1 MPNES
6 FRYSKQISDQGRER
20 SAEVRRERA
29 ALKRRL
35 KAGEISLRNV
45 LNDEG
50 NVAAKIRLF
59 AFLKNCS
66 GVGAVGARALL
77 RALGLSE
84 TRTIRSLGPVQK
96 ARILTALDMIAG
108 GVRVDRVAETIMSE
122 RKNRIR

>member
-6 FRYSKQISDQGRER
+6 FRYTRQISDQGRER
-20 SAEVRRERA
+20 SVEVRRERA
-29 ALKRRL
+29 ALKERL
-35 KAGEISLRNV
+35 KAGEIAPVDV

-59 AFLKNCS
+59 AFLKSCP
-66 GVGAVGARALL
+66 GVGAVGARTLL

-84 TRTIRSLGPVQK
+84 TKTIRSLGPVQK
-96 ARILTALDMIAG
+96 ARILTALEMIAG

-122 RKNRIR
+122 R

>member
-20 SAEVRRERA
+20 SVEVRRERA
-29 ALKRRL
+29 ALKKRL
-35 KAGEISLRNV
+35 KAGEVAPADV

-50 NVAAKIRLF
+50 SAAAKIRMF
-59 AFLKNCS
+59 AFLKNCP
-66 GVGAVGARALL
+66 GVGAVGARTLL

-84 TRTIRSLGPVQK
+84 TKTIRSLGPVQK
-96 ARILTALDMIAG
+96 ARILTALEMIAG

-122 RKNRIR
+122 R

>member
-20 SAEVRRERA
+20 SVEVRRERA
-29 ALKRRL
+29 ALK
-35 KAGEISLRNV
+35 ISPADV

-59 AFLKNCS
+59 AFLKSCP
-66 GVGAVGARALL
+66 GVGSAGARTLL

-84 TRTIRSLGPVQK
+84 TKTIRSLGPVQK
-96 ARILTALDMIAG
+96 ARILTMLEMIAG
-108 GVRVDRVAETIMSE
+108 GVRVDRVAEIIMSE
-122 RKNRIR
+122 R

>member
-20 SAEVRRERA
+20 FAEVRRERA

-35 KAGEISLRNV
+35 KAGEISPADV

-59 AFLKNCS
+59 AFLKNCP
-66 GVGAVGARALL
+66 GVGAVGARTLL

-96 ARILTALDMIAG
+96 ARILTALDTIAD

-122 RKNRIR
+122 R

>member
-50 NVAAKIRLF
+50 NVAGKIRLF
-59 AFLKNCS
+59 AFLKNCP
-66 GVGAVGARALL
+66 GVGAVGARTLL

-122 RKNRIR
+122 RKNRIL

>member
-35 KAGEISLRNV
+35 KAGEIIPSDV
-45 LNDEG
+45 LIDEG

-59 AFLKNCS
+59 AFLKNCP
-66 GVGAVGARALL
+66 GVGAVGARTLL

-122 RKNRIR
+122 R

>member
-6 FRYSKQISDQGRER
+6 FRYSKRISDQGRER

-35 KAGEISLRNV
+35 KAGEISPADV

-59 AFLKNCS
+59 AFLKNCP
-66 GVGAVGARALL
+66 GVGAVGARKLL

-108 GVRVDRVAETIMSE
+108 GVRVDRVAETIMSG
-122 RKNRIR
+122 R